1 MEPSGQIFNKRKR
14 SRIFNNKKKKKKE
27 SRREI
32 FDTIEIKMERLLNI
46 DQKNH
51 TR

>member
-14 SRIFNNKKKKKKE
+14 SRIFNNKKKKKE
-27 SRREI
+27 SRKEI

>member
-14 SRIFNNKKKKKKE
+14 SIIFNNKKKKE
-27 SRREI
+27 SRKEI
-32 FDTIEIKMERLLNI
+32 FDTIEIKMEQLLNI